1 MYEYKFIKVE
11 VNRWKG
17 KPKEDYK
24 EIIEKY
30 SQQGWKLVQIFAPP
44 ISGYGAAD
52 YFDIILEKSI
62 NVSVQSRIIHMVRL
76 SSK

>member
-1 MYEYKFIKVE
+1 MYEYKFIKAE

-30 SQQGWKLVQIFAPP
+30 SQQGWKLVQIFAPA

-52 YFDIILEKSI
+52 YFDIIFEKK
-62 NVSVQSRIIHMVRL
+62 V
-76 SSK
+76 

>member
-52 YFDIILEKSI
+52 YFDII
-62 NVSVQSRIIHMVRL
+62 
-76 SSK
+76 